1 MTKMKVVKQMGNT
14 VFKGLRE
21 LAENPV
27 RMREITHSGALRSE
41 GVARV
46 SQKGSERE
54 VCQE

>member
-14 VFKGLRE
+14 VLERLKE

-27 RMREITHSGALRSE
+27 RIREITHSRCF

-54 VCQE
+54 VQQVCQG

>member
-14 VFKGLRE
+14 VLERLKE

-27 RMREITHSGALRSE
+27 RITHSRCF

-54 VCQE
+54 VQQVCQE